1 MQSVKNIAV
10 TRKASEV
17 KKAIHEVKEEYA
29 KIENLVQ
36 DNEEEKE
43 QKRRIKLVT
52 NEFAEASAEL
62 IEILRYIPK
71 TEVEKIPLKLRG
83 FFEDVSKPNY
93 NVRIDPRKPLEEQ
106 DLKEKTKD
114 LITVIYRNYWCTEEE
129 KQILDKQLLENDKK
143 YEEELRKKYDPDKL
157 FEKNTKVQENEDT
170 KELIKYEKHG
180 IIYKLFSWIR
190 RIFKR

>member
-1 MQSVKNIAV
+1 M
-10 TRKASEV
+10 
-17 KKAIHEVKEEYA
+17 
-29 KIENLVQ
+29 
-36 DNEEEKE
+36 
-43 QKRRIKLVT
+43 VT

-62 IEILRYIPK
+62 IEILKYIPK
-71 TEVEKIPLKLRG
+71 TEVEKIPLKLRV

-129 KQILDKQLLENDKK
+129 KRILDKQLLENDKK

-190 RIFKR
+190 RIFKK

>member
-1 MQSVKNIAV
+1 MG
-10 TRKASEV
+10 
-17 KKAIHEVKEEYA
+17 
-29 KIENLVQ
+29 
-36 DNEEEKE
+36 
-43 QKRRIKLVT
+43 T

>member
-1 MQSVKNIAV
+1 M
-10 TRKASEV
+10 
-17 KKAIHEVKEEYA
+17 
-29 KIENLVQ
+29 
-36 DNEEEKE
+36 
-43 QKRRIKLVT
+43 VT

-62 IEILRYIPK
+62 IEILKYIPK

-129 KQILDKQLLENDKK
+129 KRILDKQLLENDKK
-143 YEEELRKKYDPDKL
+143 YEEELRKKYYKRKVKGDL
-157 FEKNTKVQENEDT
+157 YEEIHKNHTCNFNYNHDSNMHNVCN
-170 KELIKYEKHG
+170 
-180 IIYKLFSWIR
+180 
-190 RIFKR
+190 

>member
-1 MQSVKNIAV
+1 M
-10 TRKASEV
+10 
-17 KKAIHEVKEEYA
+17 
-29 KIENLVQ
+29 
-36 DNEEEKE
+36 
-43 QKRRIKLVT
+43 VT

-114 LITVIYRNYWCTEEE
+114 LITVIYINYWCTEEE

>member
-1 MQSVKNIAV
+1 MA
-10 TRKASEV
+10 
-17 KKAIHEVKEEYA
+17 
-29 KIENLVQ
+29 
-36 DNEEEKE
+36 
-43 QKRRIKLVT
+43 T

-62 IEILRYIPK
+62 IEILKYIPK

-93 NVRIDPRKPLEEQ
+93 NVRIDPQKPLEEQ

-129 KQILDKQLLENDKK
+129 KRILDKQLLENDKK

-157 FEKNTKVQENEDT
+157 FEKKPKVQENEDT

-190 RIFKR
+190 RIFKK

>member
-1 MQSVKNIAV
+1 M
-10 TRKASEV
+10 
-17 KKAIHEVKEEYA
+17 
-29 KIENLVQ
+29 
-36 DNEEEKE
+36 
-43 QKRRIKLVT
+43 VT

-93 NVRIDPRKPLEEQ
+93 SVRIDPRKPLEEQ

-129 KQILDKQLLENDKK
+129 KRILDKQLLENDKK

>member
-1 MQSVKNIAV
+1 M
-10 TRKASEV
+10 
-17 KKAIHEVKEEYA
+17 
-29 KIENLVQ
+29 
-36 DNEEEKE
+36 
-43 QKRRIKLVT
+43 VT

-62 IEILRYIPK
+62 IEILKYIPK

-114 LITVIYRNYWCTEEE
+114 LITVIYINYWCTEEE
-129 KQILDKQLLENDKK
+129 KRILDKQLLENDNK

-190 RIFKR
+190 RIFKK

>member
-1 MQSVKNIAV
+1 M
-10 TRKASEV
+10 
-17 KKAIHEVKEEYA
+17 
-29 KIENLVQ
+29 
-36 DNEEEKE
+36 
-43 QKRRIKLVT
+43 VT

-62 IEILRYIPK
+62 IEILKYIPK
-71 TEVEKIPLKLRG
+71 TEVEKIPLKLRA

-114 LITVIYRNYWCTEEE
+114 LITVIYRNYWCTEEK

>member
-1 MQSVKNIAV
+1 M
-10 TRKASEV
+10 
-17 KKAIHEVKEEYA
+17 
-29 KIENLVQ
+29 
-36 DNEEEKE
+36 
-43 QKRRIKLVT
+43 VT

-93 NVRIDPRKPLEEQ
+93 NVRSDPRKPLEEQ

-143 YEEELRKKYDPDKL
+143 YEDELRKKYNPNKL
-157 FEKNTKVQENEDT
+157 FEKNTKVPENEDT

>member
-1 MQSVKNIAV
+1 M
-10 TRKASEV
+10 
-17 KKAIHEVKEEYA
+17 
-29 KIENLVQ
+29 
-36 DNEEEKE
+36 
-43 QKRRIKLVT
+43 VT

-62 IEILRYIPK
+62 IEILKYIPK

-93 NVRIDPRKPLEEQ
+93 NVRIDPQKPLEEQ

-129 KQILDKQLLENDKK
+129 KRILDKQLLENDKK

-190 RIFKR
+190 RIFKK

>member
-1 MQSVKNIAV
+1 M
-10 TRKASEV
+10 
-17 KKAIHEVKEEYA
+17 
-29 KIENLVQ
+29 
-36 DNEEEKE
+36 
-43 QKRRIKLVT
+43 VT

-62 IEILRYIPK
+62 IEILKYIPK

-129 KQILDKQLLENDKK
+129 KRILDKQLLENDKK

-157 FEKNTKVQENEDT
+157 FEKNTKVQANEDT

-190 RIFKR
+190 RIFKK